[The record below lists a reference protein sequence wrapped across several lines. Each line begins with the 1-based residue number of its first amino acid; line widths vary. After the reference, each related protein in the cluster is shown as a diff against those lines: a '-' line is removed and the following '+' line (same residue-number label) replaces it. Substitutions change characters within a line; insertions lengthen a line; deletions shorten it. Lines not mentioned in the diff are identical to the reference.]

1 MKQQFTKYAI
11 AFLVIISLN
20 FILPRLMPG
29 DPIDVIYREELVSMT
44 PELRAQ
50 LTEKFELD
58 QPFWVQFLHYLHSI
72 VTGDFGYSYSY
83 KAPVTE
89 VIAGALP
96 WTLLLVGTSLFIA
109 VCIGLLFGIES
120 GWNRGKRVDKM
131 LFTFFSVI
139 SGIPSFLIGMLLI
152 IIFALHL
159 KMFPIGGATTHY
171 AGYTGIEHVYDIL
184 KHLILP
190 ASALCIAEL
199 SWIYLLMR
207 GSIIGVINEPFILT
221 GNLKGLKQTTIK
233 YRYAARNALLPVVSN
248 LGIQIGHIVA
258 GALFIETVFAY
269 PGVGYLMQ
277 NALLTRDIPLIQG
290 ILFVVTACVLIC
302 CFFLELIYPKI
313 DPRIQ
318 YA

>member
-1 MKQQFTKYAI
+1 
-11 AFLVIISLN
+11 
-20 FILPRLMPG
+20 
-29 DPIDVIYREELVSMT
+29 MT

-120 GWNRGKRVDKM
+120 GWNRGKKVDKM

-139 SGIPSFLIGMLLI
+139 SGIPSFLIGILLI

-290 ILFVVTACVLIC
+290 ILFIVTACVLIC